1 MNIIKKTITKMKIKK
16 SREMKKYILTIYKQ
30 AVFFHL
36 LDEGEILVLFNNYLI
51 EYYIRKHI
59 ELDKNK
65 WIEIYINSKDFLK
78 KMKKENN
85 ASYVRKFSK
94 RFLRRIK

>member
-16 SREMKKYILTIYKQ
+16 HREIKKNILIVYKQ
-30 AVFFHL
+30 SVFFSL
-36 LDEGEILVLFNNYLI
+36 LDEGEILVLFDSYLK

-65 WIEIYINSKDFLK
+65 WIEIYIDSKDFLK

-85 ASYVRKFSK
+85 ASYIRKFSK
-94 RFLRRIK
+94 RFLRGRK

>member
-1 MNIIKKTITKMKIKK
+1 MNIIKKTITKIKIKK
-16 SREMKKYILTIYKQ
+16 HREIKKNILIVYKQ
-30 AVFFHL
+30 SVFFSL
-36 LDEGEILVLFNNYLI
+36 LDEGEILVLFDSHLK

-65 WIEIYINSKDFLK
+65 WIEIYLRSKDFIK

-94 RFLRRIK
+94 RFLRGIK

>member
-16 SREMKKYILTIYKQ
+16 HREIKKNILIVYKQ
-30 AVFFHL
+30 SVFFSL
-36 LDEGEILVLFNNYLI
+36 LDEGEILVLFDSYLK

-85 ASYVRKFSK
+85 ASYFRKFSK
-94 RFLRRIK
+94 RFLRGRK